1 MTEDKLKHVIFISLP
16 ETDFPGR
23 EILSLDPSILLP
35 ADTSPLTP
43 EEWSLAD
50 LSWEAIEAG
59 LLKVLAWDPERDEI
73 PYYKRLLLQLRPGI
87 RDELLTMAITKS
99 RNKDFALAKELFL
112 CLKTLDPR
120 ASSVYL
126 NLAVFYEAYGRHC
139 ESLNREDEAT
149 EYMDNAK
156 KAFDKALSS
165 PPVPAEAYYMA
176 GLFYYSQGEY
186 EYSHSLL
193 NSFLDLAPSDDNRR
207 QKAEE
212 ASQKILN
219 LKQEKNIYLEA
230 FRDIEQDKNQKGID
244 KARQF
249 IKLNPKSWNGWFL
262 LGWGYRKEKCWKEAL
277 EAFSHAESIQNE
289 SADLLNEMAICHM
302 ELTHFEKSRMLLE
315 KARKLQP
322 QDPRI
327 LSNLAILAL
336 KNDRI
341 DEAKALFLE
350 ILDYQPEDPLAISY
364 LEYIQKLS

>member
-1 MTEDKLKHVIFISLP
+1 MTEDKLEHVVFISLP
-16 ETDFPGR
+16 ETDFPGK
-23 EILSLDPSILLP
+23 ETLSLDPSILLP

-43 EEWSLAD
+43 EKWSLAD
-50 LSWEAIEAG
+50 LSWESIEAG
-59 LLKVLAWDPERDEI
+59 LLKVLAWDPDREET

-99 RNKDFALAKELFL
+99 RNKDFALANELFL
-112 CLKTLDPR
+112 CLKALDPN
-120 ASSVYL
+120 ASTAYL

-139 ESLNREDEAT
+139 ESLNRQEEKM
-149 EYMDNAK
+149 EYYDNAK

-176 GLFYYSQGEY
+176 GLFYFSQGDY

-193 NSFLDLAPSDDNRR
+193 NSFLDLAPSDDERR
-207 QKAEE
+207 QKAKE

-219 LKQEKNIYLEA
+219 LKQEKNVYLEA
-230 FRDIEQDKNQKGID
+230 FQDIEQDKNQAGIE

-249 IKLNPKSWNGWFL
+249 IQMNPQSWNGWFL

-277 EAFSHAESIQNE
+277 EAFSHAESIEQE

-302 ELTHFEKSRMLLE
+302 ELTQFDVSRDLLE

-322 QDPRI
+322 RDPRI
-327 LSNLAILAL
+327 LSNLAILSL
-336 KNDRI
+336 KNNRI
-341 DEAKALFLE
+341 DEARALFFE
-350 ILDYQPEDPLAISY
+350 ILDYQPEDPLALSY